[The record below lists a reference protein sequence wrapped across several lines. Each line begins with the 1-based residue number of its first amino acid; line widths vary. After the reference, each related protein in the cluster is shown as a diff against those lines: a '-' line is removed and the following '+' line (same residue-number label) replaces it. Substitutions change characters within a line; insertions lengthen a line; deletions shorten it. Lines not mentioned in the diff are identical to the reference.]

1 MKPVFLIIMDGYGL
15 APNIQ
20 GNALN
25 FAYTP
30 NLKNIF
36 KNNPYTTLE
45 ASGVAV
51 GLPEEQMG
59 NSEVGHINIGA
70 GRIVD
75 CTMTR
80 IFKAIADE
88 SFFEN
93 EALINAFTNCKE
105 KNSTLHI
112 MGLVS
117 SGGVHSHID
126 HLFALLQMAKQ
137 FELKK
142 VKVHGF
148 LDGRDTP
155 PTSGITFVKALQS
168 KMDDLKMSQIATL
181 VGRYFAMDRDN
192 HAERVK
198 VAYDAIVKRNGK
210 TGQNPELEL
219 NISYKSGETD
229 EFVKPLVFDDEP
241 MSNED
246 SVVFFNFRADRAR
259 QLTEMFLS
267 GLGSKPRYF
276 VCMADYG
283 VKQAEHIVFKKE
295 IPENGLSECIAK
307 NGLLQLKVAETEKY
321 AHVTYFFNGGVEKP
335 FEGEDRILI
344 QSPKVKTYDLK
355 PEMSAFEITEA
366 VFDGLQREGYK
377 LVVINY
383 ANCDM
388 VGHTGNFEA
397 AVLAAKAVDECV
409 QQIIKKAEELGAVVI
424 ITADHG
430 NAEKMLDE
438 QGNPFTAHT
447 CNKVPFV
454 LVGAEKKLRQCGK
467 LCDIA
472 PTVLELLGIKKPC
485 EMTGQSLLC

>member
-168 KMDDLKMSQIATL
+168 KMDELKMSQIATL

-307 NGLLQLKVAETEKY
+307 NGLLQIKVAETEKY

-430 NAEKMLDE
+430 NVEKMLDE

>member
-1 MKPVFLIIMDGYGL
+1 MRPVFLIIMDGYGL
-15 APNIQ
+15 APNVA
-20 GNALN
+20 GNVLN
-25 FAYTP
+25 LAYTP

-45 ASGVAV
+45 ASGSAV
-51 GLPEEQMG
+51 GLPNGQMG

-117 SGGVHSHID
+117 NGGVHSHID

-137 FELKK
+137 FGLKK

-155 PTSGITFVKALQS
+155 PTSGINFVKELQS
-168 KMDDLKMSQIATL
+168 KMDELKTGQIATL

-192 HAERVK
+192 HTERIK
-198 VAYDAIVKRNGK
+198 VAYDAVVKRNGRM
-210 TGQNPELEL
+210 GANQELEL

-259 QLTEMFLS
+259 QLTEMFFS
-267 GLGSKPRYF
+267 GLGHKPRYF

-283 VKQAEHIVFKKE
+283 VKQAEHIAFKKE
-295 IPENGLSECIAK
+295 TPKNGLSEC
-307 NGLLQLKVAETEKY
+307 LLQLKVAETEKY
-321 AHVTYFFNGGVEKP
+321 AHVTYFFNGGIEKP

-344 QSPKVKTYDLK
+344 QSPRVKTYDLK

-366 VFDGLQREGYK
+366 VFDALQREDYK
-377 LVVINY
+377 LLVINY

-388 VGHTGNFEA
+388 VGHTGNFKA

-409 QQIIKKAEELGAVVI
+409 GQIIKKAEEIKAVAI

-438 QGNPFTAHT
+438 QGDPFTAHT
-447 CNKVPFV
+447 CNKVPCV
-454 LVGAEKKLRQCGK
+454 LVGAEKKLRPCGK

-472 PTVLELLGIKKPC
+472 PTVLELLGIKKPY

>member
-1 MKPVFLIIMDGYGL
+1 MRPVFLIIMDGYGL
-15 APNIQ
+15 APNVA

-25 FAYTP
+25 LVYTP

-36 KNNPYTTLE
+36 ENNPYTTLE
-45 ASGVAV
+45 ASGSAV
-51 GLPEEQMG
+51 DLPDGQMG

-70 GRIVD
+70 GRVVD

-80 IFKAIADE
+80 IFKAIADG

-93 EALINAFTNCKE
+93 EALVNAFENCRD

-112 MGLVS
+112 MGLIS
-117 SGGVHSHID
+117 DGGVHSHIG
-126 HLFALLQMAKQ
+126 HIFALLQMAKKIG
-137 FELKK
+137 LKR

-148 LDGRDTP
+148 LDGRDTL
-155 PTSGITFVKALQS
+155 PTSGIGFVKELQS
-168 KMDDLKMSQIATL
+168 KMNELKTGKIATL

-192 HAERVK
+192 HTERIK
-198 VAYDAIVKRNGK
+198 VAYDAIAKRNGK
-210 TGQNPELEL
+210 MGQKPELEL
-219 NISYKSGETD
+219 SISYESGETD
-229 EFVKPLVFDDEP
+229 EFIKPLIFDDEP
-241 MSNED
+241 INEKD
-246 SVVFFNFRADRAR
+246 SVIFFNFRADRAR
-259 QLTEMFLS
+259 QLTEMFIS
-267 GLGSKPRYF
+267 GLGPKPNCF
-276 VCMADYG
+276 VCMVDYG
-283 VKQAEHIVFKKE
+283 VKQAEHIAFEKE
-295 IPENGLSECIAK
+295 TPKNGLSECIAK
-307 NGLLQLKVAETEKY
+307 NSFLQLKVAETEKY
-321 AHVTYFFNGGVEKP
+321 AHVTYFFNGGVEQP

-344 QSPKVKTYDLK
+344 QSPRERTYDLK

-366 VFDGLQREGYK
+366 VFDAMQHKNYK
-377 LVVINY
+377 LIAINY

-388 VGHTGNFEA
+388 VGHTGNFKA

-409 QQIIKKAEELGAVVI
+409 GQIIKKAREIGAVAI

-454 LVGAEKKLRQCGK
+454 LVGVEKKLKPCGK
-467 LCDIA
+467 LCDVA
-472 PTVLELLGIKKPC
+472 PTILELLSIKKPC

>member
-25 FAYTP
+25 LAYTP

-45 ASGVAV
+45 ASGSAV
-51 GLPEEQMG
+51 GLPEGQMG

-88 SFFEN
+88 SFFGN

-155 PTSGITFVKALQS
+155 PTSGITFVKDLQR
-168 KMDDLKMSQIATL
+168 KMDELKMSQIATL

-210 TGQNPELEL
+210 MGQNPELEL
-219 NISYKSGETD
+219 NISYKSSKTD

-283 VKQAEHIVFKKE
+283 VKQAEHIVLKKE
-295 IPENGLSECIAK
+295 IPENGLSECVAK

-335 FEGEDRILI
+335 FEGEDRILV
-344 QSPKVKTYDLK
+344 QSPKIKTYDLK

-366 VFDGLQREGYK
+366 VFDGLQREDYR

-397 AVLAAKAVDECV
+397 AVLAAKTVDECV
-409 QQIIKKAEELGAVVI
+409 QQIIKKTEELGAVAI

-454 LVGAEKKLRQCGK
+454 LVGAEKKLRQFGK
-467 LCDIA
+467 LCDVA

-485 EMTGQSLLC
+485 EMTGRSLLC

>member
-1 MKPVFLIIMDGYGL
+1 KALV
-15 APNIQ
+15 
-20 GNALN
+20 NA
-25 FAYTP
+25 
-30 NLKNIF
+30 F
-36 KNNPYTTLE
+36 KNCRN
-45 ASGVAV
+45 
-51 GLPEEQMG
+51 
-59 NSEVGHINIGA
+59 
-70 GRIVD
+70 
-75 CTMTR
+75 
-80 IFKAIADE
+80 
-88 SFFEN
+88 
-93 EALINAFTNCKE
+93 

-112 MGLVS
+112 MGLIS
-117 SGGVHSHID
+117 DGGVHSHID

-137 FELKK
+137 FGLKK

-155 PTSGITFVKALQS
+155 PTSGIGFVKALQS
-168 KMDDLKMSQIATL
+168 KMNELKMGKVATL

-192 HAERVK
+192 HTERIK
-198 VAYDAIVKRNGK
+198 VAYDAIVTRNGRM
-210 TGQNPELEL
+210 GSNPELEL
-219 NISYKSGETD
+219 NISYKSGKTD

-241 MSNED
+241 MSKED

-259 QLTEMFLS
+259 QLTEMFFS
-267 GLGSKPRYF
+267 GLGPRPNYF
-276 VCMADYG
+276 VCMAAYG
-283 VKQAEHIVFKKE
+283 VKQAEHIAFEKE
-295 IPENGLSECIAK
+295 IPKNGLSECVAK

-321 AHVTYFFNGGVEKP
+321 AHVTYFFNGGIEKP

-366 VFDGLQREGYK
+366 VFDALQREDYK
-377 LVVINY
+377 LIVVNY

-397 AVLAAKAVDECV
+397 AGLAAKAVDECLGKV
-409 QQIIKKAEELGAVVI
+409 IKKAEEIGAVAI

-430 NAEKMLDE
+430 NAEKMRDE

-454 LVGAEKKLRQCGK
+454 LVGAEKKLKPCGK

-472 PTVLELLGIKKPC
+472 PTILELLGIKKPF
-485 EMTGQSLLC
+485 EMTGKSLLC

>member
-1 MKPVFLIIMDGYGL
+1 MRPVFLIIMDGYGL
-15 APNIQ
+15 APNVER
-20 GNALN
+20 NALN
-25 FAYTP
+25 LAYTP

-36 KNNPYTTLE
+36 KNNPYTTLA
-45 ASGVAV
+45 ASGSAV
-51 GLPEEQMG
+51 GLPDGQMG

-75 CTMTR
+75 CTTTR
-80 IFKAIADE
+80 LFKAIADE
-88 SFFEN
+88 SFFEK
-93 EALINAFTNCKE
+93 EVLVNAFKNCRD

-117 SGGVHSHID
+117 DGGVHSHID

-137 FELKK
+137 FRLKK

-155 PTSGITFVKALQS
+155 PTSGIDFVKKLQS
-168 KMDDLKMSQIATL
+168 KMNELKTGKAATL

-192 HAERVK
+192 HTERIK
-198 VAYDAIVKRNGK
+198 VAYDAVVKRDGK
-210 TGQNPELEL
+210 MGQNPELEL

-229 EFVKPLVFDDEP
+229 EFVKPLIFDNEP

-259 QLTEMFLS
+259 QLTEMFFS
-267 GLGSKPRYF
+267 GLDPRPSYF

-283 VKQAEHIVFKKE
+283 VKQAEHIAFEKE
-295 IPENGLSECIAK
+295 IPKNGLSECVAK

-335 FEGEDRILI
+335 FEGEDRIFV

-366 VFDGLQREGYK
+366 VFDARQREDYK
-377 LVVINY
+377 LIVINY

-388 VGHTGNFEA
+388 VGHTGNFKA

-409 QQIIKKAEELGAVVI
+409 GKIIKKAEEIGAVAI

-430 NAEKMLDE
+430 NAEKMRNE
-438 QGNPFTAHT
+438 QGDPFTAHT

-454 LVGAEKKLRQCGK
+454 LVGAEKKLKLCGK

-472 PTVLELLGIKKPC
+472 PTILELLGIKKPY
-485 EMTGQSLLC
+485 EMTGKSLLC

>member
-45 ASGVAV
+45 ASRVTV
-51 GLPEEQMG
+51 GLPEEHMG
-59 NSEVGHINIGA
+59 NSEVAHINIGP

-168 KMDDLKMSQIATL
+168 KMDELKMSQIATL